1 MKKYLILLL
10 LGFTNLYSQNSENVI
25 TSDIDNFWLA
35 FDKIKSTKD
44 TIKQAE
50 YITKLFIEKGTPGLK
65 ALMEVRDYNS
75 KSYLD
80 AINNYPL
87 FWNSIRENTKKSKE
101 LSFEIKSEIE
111 KIKAIYPELKPA
123 KIYFTIGALL
133 SNGTT
138 LNGNVL
144 IGSELALADTNTN
157 ISELPSNLSH
167 LKPFFKSSPIES
179 VVFLNIHEYVH
190 TQQKTTIGNNLLSQC
205 VLEGVAEFVAVTAT
219 GKQSVAP
226 AISYGK
232 NNSDSVRDAFS
243 KQMFNA
249 FNGFW
254 LYSNFENQ
262 FKTRDLGYYVGY
274 AICEKYYQESKNK
287 KQAIKTMIEL
297 NYNNEKELEKFI
309 DKSLY
314 FVKKFKVLKEDYEKN
329 CLKVVKITQF
339 NNSKTVNPSISK
351 MTIEFSGKIDQR
363 FRNFEVG
370 PLGENN
376 VLPIKS
382 FIGYADDGKSA
393 IFEIELKPKK
403 RYQLIVGAN
412 FRDENGIG
420 LKPYLIDITTSEN

>member
-44 TIKQAE
+44 TLKQAE

-157 ISELPSNLSH
+157 ISELPPNLSH

-205 VLEGVAEFVAVTAT
+205 VLEGVENLLPLLLQENHLLRQPFLTEKIIQIVFVMLFLNKCLMLLTVF
-219 GKQSVAP
+219 GCIVILR
-226 AISYGK
+226 ISLK
-232 NNSDSVRDAFS
+232 
-243 KQMFNA
+243 
-249 FNGFW
+249 
-254 LYSNFENQ
+254 
-262 FKTRDLGYYVGY
+262 
-274 AICEKYYQESKNK
+274 
-287 KQAIKTMIEL
+287 
-297 NYNNEKELEKFI
+297 LEI
-309 DKSLY
+309 
-314 FVKKFKVLKEDYEKN
+314 
-329 CLKVVKITQF
+329 
-339 NNSKTVNPSISK
+339 
-351 MTIEFSGKIDQR
+351 
-363 FRNFEVG
+363 
-370 PLGENN
+370 
-376 VLPIKS
+376 
-382 FIGYADDGKSA
+382 
-393 IFEIELKPKK
+393 
-403 RYQLIVGAN
+403 
-412 FRDENGIG
+412 
-420 LKPYLIDITTSEN
+420 